1 MRTADQAK
9 REAKRAFILEAAQAR
24 FAESGFHATG
34 MAEICAAVEM
44 SPGTLYRY
52 FKGKDEIVR
61 AIIERDRQEFVALAA
76 GLGRGDDVVAEI
88 VGLAGEVL
96 RRAAE
101 PGYARLAAEI
111 LAEAGRDPV
120 VGDLYRRT
128 DAEILDTL
136 ERALAGAARR
146 GRIRAD
152 IDARM
157 AALWL
162 TALAD
167 GAVARFAF
175 DPAADPEALRPTLE
189 QTIRGFLTER

>member
-61 AIIERDRQEFVALAA
+61 AIIERDRQELVALAS
-76 GLGRGDDVVAEI
+76 GVGRGEDVVAS
-88 VGLAGEVL
+88 VVRLAGETL

-101 PGYARLAAEI
+101 PGYARIAAEI
-111 LAEAGRDPV
+111 LAEAGRDPAI
-120 VGDLYRRT
+120 GALYRRT
-128 DAEILDTL
+128 DAEILDAL
-136 ERALAGAARR
+136 ETALATAARR
-146 GRIRAD
+146 GQVRAD
-152 IDARM
+152 LDARM

-175 DPAADPEALRPTLE
+175 DPAADPETLLPPLE
-189 QTIRGFLTER
+189 QMIRGFLKAG